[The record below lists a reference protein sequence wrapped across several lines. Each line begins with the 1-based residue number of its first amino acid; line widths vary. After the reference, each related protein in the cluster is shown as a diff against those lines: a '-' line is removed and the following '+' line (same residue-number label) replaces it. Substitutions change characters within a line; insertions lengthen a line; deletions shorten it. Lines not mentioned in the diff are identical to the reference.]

1 MLLNITG
8 HNDNKKK
15 NPLSTPEP
23 PPLESLKKCTNFG
36 LLTVFSLVLQLVSNI
51 HLSRGHSF
59 LLQWFHSFKNKK
71 SKNVVL

>member
-1 MLLNITG
+1 MLLNITV
-8 HNDNKKK
+8 HNDNLK
-15 NPLSTPEP
+15 NPLSTPKP

-36 LLTVFSLVLQLVSNI
+36 LLTLFSLVLQLVSNI
-51 HLSRGHSF
+51 HLSRAHSF